1 MLVEVGGIGVLLA
14 GPSGAGKSE
23 CALEL
28 VARGNRL
35 VADDAVDLA
44 REGDRVIGRAAP
56 AIGPHLE
63 IRGLGILCVTD
74 LYGPGAYAESAS
86 VDLVC
91 RLDPGR
97 ADFDRTGLERES
109 EEILGVAVPRVVL
122 PASPGAS
129 LATIV
134 DAAARDHRQRRAG
147 ANTAER
153 FDARWR
159 RARKAAE
166 RPRSASFAQRAE
178 GERSPSGEAKP
189 SEAGALA
196 KDRPS

>member
-1 MLVEVGGIGVLLA
+1 MRFHGVLVDVGGVGVLLA

-44 REGDRVIGRAAP
+44 REGDRVVGRAAP

-74 LYGPGAYAESAS
+74 LYGPEAFAESAA

-97 ADFDRTGLERES
+97 ADFDRAGLERES

-134 DAAARDHRQRRAG
+134 DAAARDQRLRRAG
-147 ANTAER
+147 INAAER
-153 FDARWR
+153 FDAHW
-159 RARKAAE
+159 
-166 RPRSASFAQRAE
+166 QRVS
-178 GERSPSGEAKP
+178 RSP
-189 SEAGALA
+189 
-196 KDRPS
+196 

>member
-1 MLVEVGGIGVLLA
+1 VRYQGVLVDVGGVGVLLA

-28 VARGNRL
+28 IARGHRL
-35 VADDAVDLA
+35 VADDAVELSRDG
-44 REGDRVIGRAAP
+44 ERVIGRAAP

-74 LYGPGAYAESAS
+74 LYGPGAFAESAV
-86 VDLVC
+86 VDLIC

-109 EEILGVAVPRVVL
+109 EELLGVLVPRVVL
-122 PASPGAS
+122 PASPGTS

-134 DAAARDHRQRRAG
+134 DAAVRDLRLRRAG
-147 ANTAER
+147 KHSAER
-153 FDARWR
+153 FDAHWR
-159 RARKAAE
+159 RASRT
-166 RPRSASFAQRAE
+166 S
-178 GERSPSGEAKP
+178 
-189 SEAGALA
+189 
-196 KDRPS
+196 

>member
-1 MLVEVGGIGVLLA
+1 MRFHGVLVDVGGVGVLLA

-28 VARGNRL
+28 IARGNRL
-35 VADDAVDLA
+35 VADDAVELT
-44 REGDRVIGRAAP
+44 REGDRVIGRAAE

-74 LYGPGAYAESAS
+74 LYGPGAYAESVA

-97 ADFDRTGLERES
+97 GDFDRTGLDRES
-109 EEILGVAVPRVVL
+109 EELLGVALPRVVL
-122 PASPGAS
+122 PATPGAN

-134 DAAARDHRQRRAG
+134 DAAVRDQRLRRAG
-147 ANTAER
+147 TNSAER
-153 FDARWR
+153 FAARW
-159 RARKAAE
+159 
-166 RPRSASFAQRAE
+166 QRT
-178 GERSPSGEAKP
+178 G
-189 SEAGALA
+189 
-196 KDRPS
+196 RPS